1 MISSLQK
8 STRWPRRLPNLCNP
22 RRRRPKVK
30 LSLFLLLL
38 LRLHWPPRPAPHPRH
53 LPTQRL
59 PFASLPGRPV
69 AGHLPAQGVPGC
81 GGVVF
86 PPFAPRRMENGGGGN
101 DPLSPFLEEV
111 ERPQAVA
118 VAASLSSLFRGRAV
132 WPNRFL
138 LCLYAV
144 GFLDFFG
151 VSMVV
156 PLLNL
161 HVKSLGV
168 SSTIAGVVGS
178 LYGILQLF
186 SSTLVGSWSDLVG
199 RPHCLLVCILFS
211 ALGYFVLSISTNVFL
226 FAIARTF
233 VGIFKHTHSVSK
245 VLISDMVPKKER
257 LLVIGY
263 FNAFSNFGFILGP
276 VVGGYLTELEGGFY
290 LTAFICASIFVLNA
304 VVFWMLLRYGKKMHS
319 REWAIINKARSYIS
333 EEVKHGLNTATS
345 SYKAMSSAHPRNSS
359 CIEVMSV
366 LKRLGSVANS
376 NLWDVFLV
384 MPVEFGPSQLCRQR
398 RHASGPICHGILA
411 GGVQKSLQYHHTCP
425 LEHLAPFLLN
435 KVSSHPSNLH
445 LKDLDMPVD
454 MGPQCGRGFT
464 LEVVDRLKTNPCSFY
479 SLPPNLSVRVEYLY
493 FL

>member
-1 MISSLQK
+1 
-8 STRWPRRLPNLCNP
+8 
-22 RRRRPKVK
+22 
-30 LSLFLLLL
+30 
-38 LRLHWPPRPAPHPRH
+38 
-53 LPTQRL
+53 
-59 PFASLPGRPV
+59 
-69 AGHLPAQGVPGC
+69 
-81 GGVVF
+81 
-86 PPFAPRRMENGGGGN
+86 MENGGGRN

-151 VSMVV
+151 VSMIV

-211 ALGYFVLSISTNVFL
+211 SLGYFVLSISTNVFL

-263 FNAFSNFGFILGP
+263 FNAISNFGFILGP

-304 VVFWMLLRYGKKMHS
+304 VVFWMLLRYAKKMHS
-319 REWAIINKARSYIS
+319 REWAILNKARSFIP
-333 EEVKHGLNTATS
+333 EEVKHGLQTATS
-345 SYKAMSSAHPRNSS
+345 VHKTMSSAQPRNSS
-359 CIEVMSV
+359 CIQVTSV

-384 MPVEFGPSQLCRQR
+384 RLLMSVAVMLYHSNFVLGLEERFGMKPKLTGYIISYSSTLGVAAGFLLGPITKYY
-398 RHASGPICHGILA
+398 RHNTFAMLLHSTLLTCLFMFLYSVSESLWTLILSCTFLAFSTTVGRTCITELELMLGGDQASGMLIGVGQSVSAVGRIISPIISGVVQEYSPRGPPILGSLLGILA
-411 GGVQKSLQYHHTCP
+411 VLIMV
-425 LEHLAPFLLN
+425 FN
-435 KVSSHPSNLH
+435 SS
-445 LKDLDMPVD
+445 
-454 MGPQCGRGFT
+454 R
-464 LEVVDRLKTNPCSFY
+464 Y
-479 SLPPNLSVRVEYLY
+479 SVRRTMK
-493 FL
+493 FKSM

>member
-1 MISSLQK
+1 
-8 STRWPRRLPNLCNP
+8 
-22 RRRRPKVK
+22 
-30 LSLFLLLL
+30 
-38 LRLHWPPRPAPHPRH
+38 
-53 LPTQRL
+53 
-59 PFASLPGRPV
+59 
-69 AGHLPAQGVPGC
+69 
-81 GGVVF
+81 
-86 PPFAPRRMENGGGGN
+86 MENGGGGS
-101 DPLSPFLEEV
+101 DPLNPFLDEV

-168 SSTIAGVVGS
+168 SSTVAGVVGS
-178 LYGILQLF
+178 LYGMLQLF

-233 VGIFKHTHSVSK
+233 V

-263 FNAFSNFGFILGP
+263 FNAISNFGFILGP

-304 VVFWMLLRYGKKMHS
+304 VVFWLLLRYWKKMHS
-319 REWAIINKARSYIS
+319 REWTIINKARSHIS
-333 EEVKHGLNTATS
+333 EEVKHGLQTTTS
-345 SYKAMSSAHPRNSS
+345 AHKAMSSAHLRNSS
-359 CIEVMSV
+359 CIQVTSV

-376 NLWDVFLV
+376 KLWDVFLV
-384 MPVEFGPSQLCRQR
+384 RLLMSVAVMLYHSNFVLGLEERFGMKPKLTGYLISYGSTLGV
-398 RHASGPICHGILA
+398 AAGFLLGPITKYYRHNTFAMLLHSTLLTCLFMLLYSVSESLWTIILSCTFLAFSTTVGRTCITELELMLGGDQSSGMVIGVGQSVSAVGRIISPLLSGI
-411 GGVQKSLQYHHTCP
+411 VQEYSPRGPPILGSLLGISAVLIMVFNKSRY
-425 LEHLAPFLLN
+425 
-435 KVSSHPSNLH
+435 
-445 LKDLDMPVD
+445 
-454 MGPQCGRGFT
+454 
-464 LEVVDRLKTNPCSFY
+464 
-479 SLPPNLSVRVEYLY
+479 SVRKTMK
-493 FL
+493 FK